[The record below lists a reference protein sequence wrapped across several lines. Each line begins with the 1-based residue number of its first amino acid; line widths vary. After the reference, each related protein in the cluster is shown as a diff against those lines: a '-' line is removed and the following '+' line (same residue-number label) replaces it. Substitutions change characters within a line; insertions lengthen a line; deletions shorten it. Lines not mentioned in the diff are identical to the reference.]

1 MADTLTLKEV
11 ELDYEAEEV
20 EEPSVTPTPGGASS
34 SPVPEEED
42 DGELPSSPAR
52 QTDDIC
58 SEPGEG
64 EQGEADDG
72 ELEEGEELEDGEISD
87 EDEALKTERLE
98 PKPVCRFFSKGQCTW
113 GQSCRLVFKKDI
125 LINRTKLNFDI
136 FSIGEG
142 HNVKPYLLE
151 GVLPIFRCK
160 KMFLLQKLT
169 SLTT

>member
-20 EEPSVTPTPGGASS
+20 EEAAVTPTPGGVASS
-34 SPVPEEED
+34 PRQGEDEDD
-42 DGELPSSPAR
+42 DGEIPSSPAR

-58 SEPGEG
+58 SDPGEAEDG
-64 EQGEADDG
+64 EEQGDADEG

-113 GQSCRLVFKKDI
+113 GQSCRLFINFK
-125 LINRTKLNFDI
+125 F
-136 FSIGEG
+136 
-142 HNVKPYLLE
+142 YLFETFFYERLW
-151 GVLPIFRCK
+151 
-160 KMFLLQKLT
+160 
-169 SLTT
+169 